1 MVLDNRLCSVK
12 HRFRLPK
19 VVFISFL
26 DLEEAFS
33 LFDIDGNGQI
43 TLNELI
49 AVLRSLGKDFSDE
62 DVKEMLDIADKDG
75 I

>member
-1 MVLDNRLCSVK
+1 M
-12 HRFRLPK
+12 PK